1 MPDVRLINATCP
13 ECRGPL
19 SEVIENGVREYRCLV
34 EHRFSDAALLHAHSE
49 TQERAL
55 WSAVLVLEEAAVI
68 ARDTADHLPPGAS
81 ASLLAQADEKRRQ
94 ADAVR
99 RVLDTLKPFT
109 LE

>member
-1 MPDVRLINATCP
+1 VSDVRLINATCP

-55 WSAVLVLEEAAVI
+55 WSAVLVLEEAVVI
-68 ARDTADHLPPGAS
+68 ARDAASHLPAAS
-81 ASLLAQADEKRRQ
+81 ASLLAQAEEKHRQ
-94 ADAVR
+94 AAVVR
-99 RVLDTLKPFT
+99 RVLDALKPFT